1 MPIKFPQLHIAE
13 SVLNRVFNTLEG
25 ELQSFNPP
33 MEAPLVPDPAAEG
46 VAIEEQTATPPAPAA
61 APPGQEQA
69 VEDGA
74 MASSLTGGSP
84 LDGALLGALGQ

>member
-1 MPIKFPQLHIAE
+1 VIKFPKLHIAE
-13 SVLNRVFNTLEG
+13 SVLNRVFNTLDG
-25 ELQSFNPP
+25 ELESFNPP
-33 MEAPLVPDPAAEG
+33 MDAPVVPDPTAEG
-46 VAIEEQTATPPAPAA
+46 AAVDQQASTIPAPAS

-69 VEDGA
+69 VDDGA